1 MLNVNWKK
9 KITKN
14 IPRLKNFN
22 NNVYRFSTV
31 GHGTTGALTLKLSV
45 NLLKV
50 NNKISCCSRILDQF
64 MLNKITINIMKQT
77 GFLWDLQKDITQF
90 SYNDLKLN
98 RNWFISLFNKIN
110 SDGSITCRPYAAMLE
125 NLPIN
130 FFFASTIKHQL

>member
-31 GHGTTGALTLKLSV
+31 GHGATGALTLTLSV

-64 MLNKITINIMKQT
+64 MLNKITTILKYNEAD
-77 GFLWDLQKDITQF
+77 GLFLRFAKR
-90 SYNDLKLN
+90 YNSI
-98 RNWFISLFNKIN
+98 FI
-110 SDGSITCRPYAAMLE
+110 
-125 NLPIN
+125 
-130 FFFASTIKHQL
+130 